1 MAQGACI
8 ALARWQPS
16 QTKAQMIEQSCWHP
30 VAQVCDLGATPLAV
44 TLLSQRLVLWRGDD
58 GQAHAWDDRC
68 PHRGAS
74 LSLGCVRVGPDGA
87 QLECAYHGWRFG
99 AGGQVVGVPALPGF
113 VPPAA
118 HRATVYAVAERYGL
132 LWVCLQPDAV
142 DANGAAVAASSIPEF
157 AAEQDT
163 RLRKVNCGPY
173 LVATSAPRIIENFLD
188 MAHFGFVHEHWLGSR
203 EHTAIADYTVVA
215 TPTGLLATG
224 CKAWQPRSSV
234 HAEGG
239 AEVEYTY
246 EVNAPYTAVLTK
258 IPEAGSVALQDFRES
273 IALFIC
279 PLTPETS
286 QVWFRLATCDFDSP
300 DAKLQAFQHAIFT
313 QDQPVLESQRPPC
326 LPISDNAPVRELH
339 SAADRSATAYRRYL
353 RERGIT
359 YGTC

>member
-1 MAQGACI
+1 
-8 ALARWQPS
+8 
-16 QTKAQMIEQSCWHP
+16 MIEQSCWHP
-30 VAQVCDLGATPLAV
+30 VAQVSDLGSSPLAV
-44 TLLSQRLVLWRGDD
+44 TLLGQRLVLWRGDD
-58 GQAHAWDDRC
+58 GAAQAWDDRC

-74 LSLGCVRVGPDGA
+74 LSLGCVRAGPDGA

-99 AGGQVVGVPALPGF
+99 AGGQVVSVPALPGF
-113 VPPAA
+113 TPPAS
-118 HRATVYAVAERYGL
+118 HRATVYAVAECYGL
-132 LWVCLQPDAV
+132 LWVCLQPD
-142 DANGAAVAASSIPEF
+142 GAGADDVAKATFSIPAF
-157 AAEQDT
+157 AAEQDA

-203 EHTAIADYTVVA
+203 EHTAIADYIVVA

-239 AEVEYTY
+239 ADVEYTY
-246 EVNAPYTAVLTK
+246 EVNAPYTAILTK

-286 QVWFRLATCDFDSP
+286 QVWFRLAMNDFESP
-300 DAKLQAFQHAIFT
+300 DDKLQAFQHTIFT
-313 QDQPVLESQRPPC
+313 QDQPVLESQRPHR
-326 LPISDNAPVRELH
+326 LPISDQAPVHELH